1 MKRRLAGLACL
12 IASAVLLA
20 AGCAGSG
27 EADDPGKAASG
38 SEATAPESS
47 REAGAHDFYAEP
59 DDLAD
64 HPPGAL
70 IRSAEVKKTPSGVLY
85 RVMYASQSL
94 EGDPIAVTG
103 LVGVPTGDAPAGGRP
118 VLGYAHWTTGLADE
132 CAPSR
137 MLDATTE
144 RIIDGFMSRGMVV
157 AATDYEGLGTP
168 GLHAYLVGESEARGV
183 LDAIRAAREVPGS
196 QTSDRAVV
204 WGHSQGGHAALFT
217 AQLAADWAP
226 EIDLVGAAAGA
237 PPSEFSLLSETV
249 GDSTNLGYLAMIAA
263 GISAAVPEAELDDIL
278 TSEAIDLLDVVE
290 EECVAGVLQA
300 FSGRPASEIV
310 AADPGTVTVWREAIA
325 ATDPGHAKS
334 DVPLFVF
341 HGADDELVPARGS
354 EILFGRLCSLG
365 QVVERK
371 VYEGQNHGGV
381 VLAAMG
387 DLVAWLEA
395 RLAGTPAPST
405 CPKA

>member
-1 MKRRLAGLACL
+1 MKKLLACL
-12 IASAVLLA
+12 AASVVLLA
-20 AGCAGSG
+20 AGCAGSRG
-27 EADDPGKAASG
+27 ADEPGQAAGG
-38 SEATAPESS
+38 SEATAPADRRDS
-47 REAGAHDFYAEP
+47 RGADFYAVP
-59 DDLAD
+59 DDLGQQ
-64 HPPGAL
+64 PPGAL
-70 IRSAEVKKTPSGVLY
+70 VRSTEVKKTASGVLY
-85 RVMYASQSL
+85 RVMYASRSL

-103 LVGVPTGDAPAGGRP
+103 LVGVPSADAPPDGRP
-118 VLGYAHWTTGLADE
+118 ILGYAHWTTGLADE

-196 QTSDRAVV
+196 QGSKRAVV

-217 AQLAADWAP
+217 AQYAAEWAP
-226 EIDLVGAAAGA
+226 EIDILGAAAGA
-237 PPSEFSLLSETV
+237 PPSEFGLLSETV

-263 GISAAVPEAELDDIL
+263 GISTAVPQAELDDIF
-278 TSEAIDLLDVVE
+278 TSEAIDLLDVVDQ
-290 EECVAGVLQA
+290 ECVAGVLQA
-300 FSGRPASEIV
+300 FSGRSAAEIL
-310 AADPGTVTVWREAIA
+310 AADPASVAEWRDAIA

-334 DVPLFVF
+334 EVPLLIF
-341 HGADDELVPARGS
+341 HGANDELVPARGS
-354 EILFGRLCSLG
+354 EILFQRLCSLG

-387 DLVAWLEA
+387 DLVGWLEA
-395 RLAGTPAPST
+395 RLAGTPAPSS